1 MPDPTPYVGRHRA
14 PSTAP
19 PAEDPPATTS
29 THPAAPAPHGA
40 DGGDTARSTSGRQ
53 PQPVLNAAAV
63 QTVLA
68 ALVTVGWVQLDDA
81 VVASLATV
89 IAAMIGG
96 AVTWFTRAK
105 VTPMASPRDEAGR
118 PLR

>member
-1 MPDPTPYVGRHRA
+1 MTDPAPYVGRHR
-14 PSTAP
+14 
-19 PAEDPPATTS
+19 E
-29 THPAAPAPHGA
+29 PAAPAEHTSTQPA
-40 DGGDTARSTSGRQ
+40 APSAPAGGDTTTPPPASGRQ